1 MVQKRGRA
9 VINLNIHRNDF
20 FLSSNGN
27 FYMLIYLHL
36 HACKRLVNIPLSFSI
51 RKGDD
56 YGLESGLIM
65 RKGFLDH
72 SHVPD
77 GKFRISTKMFL
88 LSVVLSF

>member
-1 MVQKRGRA
+1 MHV
-9 VINLNIHRNDF
+9 NDW
-20 FLSSNGN
+20 S
-27 FYMLIYLHL
+27 IYLSFTL
-36 HACKRLVNIPLSFSI
+36 EKR
-51 RKGDD
+51 DD

-77 GKFRISTKMFL
+77 GKFRISKIANFDKNLLSVL